1 MKIKSDFVTNS
12 SSASFVISKN
22 VLNSNQIH
30 MIRDHIRVVENS
42 GENYGSPQAWNIEET
57 DNEMRGDTS
66 MDNFNMFDYLQE
78 VVGVKRKD
86 IFYDGDGG

>member
-22 VLNSNQIH
+22 VLSANQVH
-30 MIRDHIRVVENS
+30 MINEHIKIAKKDDR
-42 GENYGSPQAWNIEET
+42 NYGSLQAWNIEET
-57 DNEMRGDTS
+57 ENEMRGYTS

-78 VVGVKRKD
+78 VVGVERKD

>member
-30 MIRDHIRVVENS
+30 MIHNHVRVAENS
-42 GENYGSPQAWNIEET
+42 NENYGSPQAWNIEET
-57 DNEMRGDTS
+57 ENEMRGYTS
-66 MDNFNMFDYLQE
+66 MNNFNMFDYLRE
-78 VVGVKRKD
+78 VVGVEAKD
-86 IFYDGDGG
+86 INYDGD